1 VILKSYIVEE
11 NIKILGEYK
20 AVLLYGEN
28 EGIKD
33 DVKAK
38 LKSLNK
44 SSELIIFFENEIIKN
59 KNVLYKNIINESL
72 FSEKKIIFIQSATDK
87 ILNEISECLE
97 QNNKNIKIY
106 IFSETLEKKSKLRNL
121 FEKNKELAVF
131 PCYEDNE
138 RTLINYVSKEFN
150 GYTGLTGELI
160 NLLIAN
166 SGLNRKIILS
176 EIVKIKNFFI
186 KKKINKKEMLE
197 ILNIKNDSGFEK
209 MRDSALIG
217 RKELTNKLLSETELL
232 NEDSFFHLNS
242 LNYRVLKLIDIL
254 KNNETYK
261 NHEESLER
269 MKPPIFW
276 KEKPAYLEQLKK
288 WNLKQLNIVADKIG
302 QTETLLKKN
311 SQIEN
316 NIIIKDL
323 IVFLSREASG
333 N

>member
-1 VILKSYIVEE
+1 M
-11 NIKILGEYK
+11 
-20 AVLLYGEN
+20 
-28 EGIKD
+28 
-33 DVKAK
+33 
-38 LKSLNK
+38 
-44 SSELIIFFENEIIKN
+44 
-59 KNVLYKNIINESL
+59 
-72 FSEKKIIFIQSATDK
+72 
-87 ILNEISECLE
+87 
-97 QNNKNIKIY
+97 
-106 IFSETLEKKSKLRNL
+106 
-121 FEKNKELAVF
+121 F
-131 PCYEDNE
+131 PCYQDNE

-197 ILNIKNDSGFEK
+197 ILNIKNDTGFDK
-209 MRDSALIG
+209 IRDSALIG
-217 RKELTNKLLSETELL
+217 RKDLTNKLLSEIELL
-232 NEDSFFHLNS
+232 NEDSFFHLNN
-242 LNYRVLKLIDIL
+242 LNHRVLKLIEIL

-261 NHEESLER
+261 NYEESLER

-276 KEKPAYLEQLKK
+276 KEKPVYLEQLKK
-288 WNLKQLNIVADKIG
+288 WNLNQLNNVAKKIG
-302 QTETLLKKN
+302 QIETLLKRN

-323 IVFLSREASG
+323 IVFLSKEASG